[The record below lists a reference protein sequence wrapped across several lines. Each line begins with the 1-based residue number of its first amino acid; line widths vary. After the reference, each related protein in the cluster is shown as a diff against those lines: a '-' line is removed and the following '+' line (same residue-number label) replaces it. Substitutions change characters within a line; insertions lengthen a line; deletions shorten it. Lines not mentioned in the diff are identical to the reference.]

1 MSEHRVILAD
11 CLGPEGLATL
21 RDRSADVF
29 LMDPPY
35 SERVHRRL
43 GKEGRKDGV
52 ASRAALTF
60 GHLTPEVAQA
70 VAREACR
77 IARYWIVVFCDELS
91 FGEWVFAIERAGGEY
106 VRKGT
111 WVKEDAMPQMSGD
124 RPGAGTE
131 EIVIAHAPRPPKSGR
146 LRWNGGGKP
155 ATYRGNCQEPGVERF
170 HPAQKPL
177 WLMEALV
184 RDFTQPGA
192 TVIDPFAGAAS
203 TLVACKRLGRSG
215 IGWEADPHW
224 HAIATK
230 RIDGTREQLRFF
242 EGDGRAAG
250 EGAGR

>member
-1 MSEHRVILAD
+1 VSDHRIVLAD

-21 RDRSADVF
+21 PDRGADVF

-52 ASRAALTF
+52 ASREALTF
-60 GHLTPEVAQA
+60 GHLTPAVAQA

-77 IARYWIVVFCDELS
+77 VARHWIIAFCDELS
-91 FGEWVFAIERAGGEY
+91 FGEWVFAIEGAGGEY

-184 RDFTQPGA
+184 RDFTLPGA
-192 TVIDPFAGAAS
+192 TVVDPFAGAGS
-203 TLVACKRLGRSG
+203 TLVAAKRLGRRG
-215 IGWEADPHW
+215 LGWEADPRW
-224 HAIATK
+224 HAVAM
-230 RIDGTREQLRFF
+230 RRLAGTREQLRMF
-242 EGDGRAAG
+242 ESAASLDTEGRG
-250 EGAGR
+250 